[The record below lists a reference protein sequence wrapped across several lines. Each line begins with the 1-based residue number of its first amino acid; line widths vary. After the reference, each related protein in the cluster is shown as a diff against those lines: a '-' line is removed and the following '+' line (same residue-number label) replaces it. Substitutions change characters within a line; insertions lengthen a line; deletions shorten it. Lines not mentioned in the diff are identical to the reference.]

1 MFVVSP
7 GQVLTD
13 VNLQNLKLLTVSTVV
28 EGDGGGHVLLPAV
41 AFGFLEC

>member
-1 MFVVSP
+1 MVSP

-13 VNLQNLKLLTVSTVV
+13 VNLWNLKLLTGSTVV
-28 EGDGGGHVLLPAV
+28 EGDVLLPAV